1 MGVILFSIYVALF
14 KVEQSTEIRKPC
26 TGSY

>member
-1 MGVILFSIYVALF
+1 MGVTLFSIYVAFF
-14 KVEQSTEIRKPC
+14 KAEQSTEIRKPC